1 VESGSFAN
9 ADQRQRL
16 EYLLRTKKW
25 NPYVFR
31 HSAITDDSNHLPEY
45 AVKKKARW
53 VMDGRRYIKNSWND
67 DLKNKILEHSG
78 IKITNKQT
86 RMVSRPC
93 GSCGYINKL
102 ESKFCENPAN
112 GCHYP
117 QTQ

>member
-9 ADQRQRL
+9 ADQKQRL

-31 HSAITDDSNHLPEY
+31 HSAIPDDSNHLPEY

-53 VMDGRRYIKNSWND
+53 VMDGRRYIKNSWD
-67 DLKNKILEHSG
+67 DNLKNKILEHSG
-78 IKITNKQT
+78 IKITIKQT